1 MPSEIAKDIVDKI
14 FGDDKA
20 KALDLTNDALSA
32 TTYDLVQQQKLQ
44 FAKSM
49 GFDLKDTA
57 QDAADEVQDSLPDG
71 QEAPTEVEVDGRKP
85 EDPPETPEAGEEVP
99 DPLPPNTAV
108 VDSIEPIEEPTD
120 ETNS

>member
-1 MPSEIAKDIVDKI
+1 MPTDIAKDIVDKI

-44 FAKSM
+44 YAKTM

-71 QEAPTEVEVDGRKP
+71 QEAPTEVEVVDRKP

-99 DPLPPNTAV
+99 DPSTEI
-108 VDSIEPIEEPTD
+108 VDAQPTEEPKD